1 MVKSAPGGYM
11 LIMLMMVV
19 FVLSIGLL
27 VAVPVWQ
34 TQIQRENEEELIF
47 RGRQYVEAVRVFTRK
62 NPGRFPASFKELEEN
77 GFLRRAYPDPMTE
90 SGAWDI
96 ILQSESISASVP
108 GGETGQTILIA
119 PEAALDSLSNPR
131 ILGVVSTSTKKAFRV
146 LNEKETY
153 DAWLFYYG
161 HDPENPPRIIRHG
174 EKKDRP

>member
-1 MVKSAPGGYM
+1 MVKPAPKGYM
-11 LIMLMMVV
+11 LIMLMMIV

-47 RGRQYVEAVRVFTRK
+47 RGRQFVEAVRVFTRK
-62 NPGRFPASFKELEEN
+62 NPGRFPSSFEELEEN
-77 GFLRRAYPDPMTE
+77 GFLRRVYPDPMTE
-90 SGAWDI
+90 SGAWDV
-96 ILQSESISASVP
+96 ILQAESISMP
-108 GGETGQTILIA
+108 GSGSGQTILIA

-146 LNEKETY
+146 LNETETY

-161 HDPENPPRIIRHG
+161 YDPENPPRIIRHG
-174 EKKDRP
+174 ETKDRP